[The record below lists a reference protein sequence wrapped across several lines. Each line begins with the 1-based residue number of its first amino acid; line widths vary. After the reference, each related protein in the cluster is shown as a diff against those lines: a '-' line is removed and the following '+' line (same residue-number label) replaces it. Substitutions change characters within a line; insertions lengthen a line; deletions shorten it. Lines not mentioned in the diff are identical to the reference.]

1 MRRTLFAVR
10 LLFLASGASALMFE
24 TLWFHQARLV
34 LGSSVWASSLV
45 PAAFMA
51 GLAVGSGLA
60 GRHGDSLARP
70 LRAYALLELAVA
82 ASGLLLVHFLPVL
95 EGGLA
100 PLFRPFLDD
109 TATLAALRLGIAF
122 VLLLLPSTAMGLTLP
137 LLTRALTDAS
147 VPFGRALGQ
156 LYGWNTLGA
165 VVGAVGAEAGLIAH
179 LGIHG
184 TSVVAASLN
193 GVAAAGALLVA
204 RNAGRPPAA
213 VVPVRVASWA
223 REEARW
229 LVVAALSGA
238 ALLALEVVWF
248 RVLSIYAIT
257 SSFAFALMLAV
268 VLGGIALGGLVGAVW
283 LARDPSAYR
292 FTGAVLFAA
301 GASMVGSYASSHAVV
316 EAASLYVVR
325 RPLPLLELGVPLMLP
340 TALLSGVVFTLTGSA
355 LRASVGRDAAA
366 AGHLTLFNTA
376 GAALGSL
383 AAGFVLLPSLGMER
397 SLFVVALVYGIV
409 ACVAAVGSLRR
420 ATLALGL
427 VFAAGVLLF
436 PFGSMRRDHFVH
448 PIERWSQDRGADV
461 QVREGLTETSLYVEK
476 RFAGHTRSHRL
487 VTNSITMA
495 STDVRNRRY
504 MKLFVYLPVAV
515 HPGPR
520 SALLVSFGV
529 GATAKA
535 LTDTRELER
544 IDVVDVSRDILEMS
558 RVVFPDPADN
568 PIHDPRVHVHVEDGR
583 FFLQATDRRFD
594 VITAEPPPPAL
605 AGVVDLYSEEYFRL
619 VHDRLSEG
627 GIASYWLPTHSL
639 AEDNALAVLRAFCDV
654 FDDCSLWNGFGTDL
668 VLLGTRGAR
677 GPVSEARFEAQW
689 SDPRVLA
696 ELRALGLEAPVRLA
710 TLFIA
715 GREDLDSLTAAA
727 LPVVDDFPARVVP
740 PPAYPGYDER
750 SPGLYGAWVNADRAR
765 ERFVASPLVKR
776 LLPDAVRAE
785 ALPAFEAQGIVNG
798 IAYALPPDFT
808 GRMQRVHALLTRTTL
823 EAPIAWILGSDSDVQ
838 RVLGQLSPAELLR
851 PEPQFHVAVQR
862 LSRRDLEATL
872 EPLQLA
878 EADPALNEPALLLR
892 LYVLLSLGRT
902 TDADRLV
909 TEISA
914 SLKGHASLA
923 PFLAWLRET
932 FPPANGRASSARPW

>member
-1 MRRTLFAVR
+1 MRRTFLAVR
-10 LLFLASGASALMFE
+10 ILFLASGASALMFE

-51 GLAVGSGLA
+51 GLGVGSGLA
-60 GRHGDSLARP
+60 ARHGDSLARP
-70 LRAYALLELAVA
+70 LRAYAALELAVA
-82 ASGLLLVHFLPVL
+82 ASGLLLVHLLPVL

-100 PLFRPFLDD
+100 PLFRPFLDH
-109 TATLAALRLGIAF
+109 TTTLATLRLAIAF
-122 VLLLLPSTAMGLTLP
+122 ALLLVPSSAMGLTLP
-137 LLTRALTDAS
+137 LLTRVLTDTS
-147 VPFGRALGQ
+147 VTFGRALGE

-165 VVGAVGAEAGLIAH
+165 VLGAVGAEAGLIAH
-179 LGIHG
+179 LGIDG
-184 TSVVAASLN
+184 TSIVAASLN
-193 GVAAAGALLVA
+193 GVAATGALLVSRSAHETPATAAPA
-204 RNAGRPPAA
+204 RRT
-213 VVPVRVASWA
+213 SWVK
-223 REEARW
+223 EEARW

-248 RVLSIYAIT
+248 RFLSIYAIT
-257 SSFAFALMLAV
+257 SSLAFAVMLAI
-268 VLGGIALGGLVGAVW
+268 VLGGIALGGLVASGW

-301 GASMVGSYASSHAVV
+301 GAVMVGSYASSHAVV
-316 EAASLYVVR
+316 EAGSLYVVR
-325 RPLPLLELGVPLMLP
+325 RTLPLLELAVPLMLP
-340 TALLSGVVFTLTGSA
+340 TALLSGIVFTLTGSA
-355 LRASVGRDAAA
+355 LRASVGRGRDASA

-376 GAALGSL
+376 GATLGSL
-383 AAGFVLLPSLGMER
+383 VAGFVLLPSLGMER
-397 SLFVVALVYGIV
+397 SLLGLALAYGVV
-409 ACVAAVGSLRR
+409 ACVAAVGSPRR
-420 ATLALGL
+420 ATVTLGV
-427 VFAAGVLLF
+427 VFALSVGLF
-436 PFGSMRRDHFVH
+436 PSGSMRRDHFIR

-461 QVREGLTETSLYVEK
+461 QLREGLTETSLYVEK
-476 RFAGHTRSHRL
+476 RFAGRTRSHRL

-495 STDVRNRRY
+495 ANDVRNRRY

-515 HPGPR
+515 HPGPT
-520 SALLVSFGV
+520 SALLISFGV

-535 LTDTRELER
+535 LTDTREVER

-558 RVVFPDPADN
+558 RVVYPDPADN
-568 PIHDPRVHVHVEDGR
+568 PLHDPRVHVHVEDGR

-605 AGVVDLYSEEYFRL
+605 AGVADLYSEEYFRL

-639 AEDNALAVLRAFCDV
+639 AEDNSLSVIRAFCDV

-677 GPVSEARFEAQW
+677 GPVSEARFAAQW
-689 SDPRVLA
+689 QAPRVLA

-710 TLFIA
+710 TLFVA
-715 GREDLDSLTAAA
+715 GREDLEVLTDGAP
-727 LPVVDDFPARVVP
+727 PVVDDFPARIVP
-740 PPAYPGYDER
+740 PPIHPGYDER
-750 SPGLYGAWVNADRAR
+750 SPGLYGAWVSADRAR

-785 ALPAFEAQGIVNG
+785 ALPAFEAQGLVNG

-823 EAPIAWILGSDSDVQ
+823 EAPVAWVLGSDSDVQ

-862 LSRRDLEATL
+862 LSQRDLEATL

-892 LYVLLSLGRT
+892 LYVLERLGRT

-914 SLKGHASLA
+914 SLKGHAALD

-932 FPPANGRASSARPW
+932 FPPAN